1 MGTLVALA
9 ATAATAAPAA
19 TGATAAATGAT
30 AAAAAGGG
38 ISLGAGLAIDAA
50 LIGQGVSGVQGRK
63 AAKSQERAQRIQ
75 QKQQAMQTARE
86 RRKQIR
92 AARSSQADL
101 RATAFAQ
108 GTAQTSR
115 TSSIS
120 GNITAEKAGNLNFI
134 DQTSA
139 FTSATGQQNIKA
151 TQASSKAGTYSALA
165 GLAMQG
171 AEFGQKAK
179 GTGLFD

>member
-1 MGTLVALA
+1 MGDPVT
-9 ATAATAAPAA
+9 T
-19 TGATAAATGAT
+19 
-30 AAAAAGGG
+30 
-38 ISLGAGLAIDAA
+38 A
-50 LIGQGVSGVQGRK
+50 LIISAVGTTASVVQGQK
-63 AAKSQERAQRIQ
+63 ANKAQERAQKIQ

-92 AARSSQADL
+92 AARQSQAEL

-115 TSSIS
+115 TAGIS
-120 GNITAEKAGNLNFI
+120 GNIAQEKAGNLNFI

-139 FTSATGQQNIKA
+139 FTSAIGQQNIKA
-151 TQASSKAGTYSALA
+151 ARAQSQAGTYGALA

-171 AEFGQKAK
+171 AQFGQKAE
-179 GTGLFD
+179 GTGLFDKTEP

>member
-1 MGTLVALA
+1 MG
-9 ATAATAAPAA
+9 
-19 TGATAAATGAT
+19 
-30 AAAAAGGG
+30 
-38 ISLGAGLAIDAA
+38 AA
-50 LIGQGVSGVQGRK
+50 LVVASLLGTVASVDQSRK
-63 AAKSQERAQRIQ
+63 AAKSQERAQKIQ

-92 AARSSQADL
+92 AARSSQAEL

-120 GNITAEKAGNLNFI
+120 GNIAAESASNLNFI
-134 DQTSA
+134 DQSSA
-139 FTSATGQQNIKA
+139 FTSAIGQQNIKA
-151 TQASSKAGTYSALA
+151 ARASSKASTYGALA

-171 AEFGQKAK
+171 AQS
-179 GTGLFD
+179 GLFSGSSSAPGDGGVKDPKTRAKKSPKPKTE

>member
-1 MGTLVALA
+1 MGDPVTTTLIIGSLVGT
-9 ATAATAAPAA
+9 TA
-19 TGATAAATGAT
+19 
-30 AAAAAGGG
+30 
-38 ISLGAGLAIDAA
+38 SVMQ
-50 LIGQGVSGVQGRK
+50 GQK
-63 AAKSQERAQRIQ
+63 ANKAQERAQKIQ

>member
-1 MGTLVALA
+1 MGTLVAL
-9 ATAATAAPAA
+9 AATAAPAA

-139 FTSATGQQNIKA
+139 FTSAIGQQNIKA
-151 TQASSKAGTYSALA
+151 ARAQSQAGTYSALA